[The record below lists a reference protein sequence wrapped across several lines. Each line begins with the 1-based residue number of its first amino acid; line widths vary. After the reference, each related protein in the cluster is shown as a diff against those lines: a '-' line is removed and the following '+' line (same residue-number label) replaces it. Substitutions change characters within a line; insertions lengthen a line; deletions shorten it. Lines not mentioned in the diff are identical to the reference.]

1 MSLGSIILKPFAWL
15 LLTLY
20 NLVNNYGLALI
31 LFSLVVKI
39 VLLYFSAKSKKG
51 MMKTTRLQPKK
62 KEIEKKHAGN
72 KAKLNEELMKLYKEN
87 DVKPMSGCLWSLIPF
102 PILIG
107 LYSVIRLP
115 LTHLMGLNQA
125 QIDKVAS
132 VLADLGYEAS
142 SGAYAQITMA
152 QQVFDNF
159 EKVKAV
165 VPEVIKL
172 DFSFLGLNLA
182 QTPSIKF
189 ITDPSVPF
197 SWQTFGLFLIPLVS
211 AFFAWLS
218 SKVAM
223 KTGGTVQ
230 QENTAGMM
238 LMGPIMSLWIGFIM
252 PAGLGIYWIAN
263 SVFAIIQDL
272 ILGSYFKKK
281 LDAEDAVR
289 LERQRRLEEERE
301 RKRAE
306 YERLKA
312 QNATTRNKNTSKKK
326 IQRVE
331 RAEAEKRRA
340 AAKGAEQPETPH
352 VDPERPYAR
361 GRAYDPNRYP
371 SFETVKPEEPKLSPE
386 EAAALAEE
394 EARRRDEEAFE
405 KFLETGVIDENL
417 VETEDE
423 AAEETFASGETE
435 SAGEQA
441 EESGNQQTEDQTD
454 DGLGEE
460 KPSVGGDS
468 AGDPDNK

>member
-1 MSLGSIILKPFAWL
+1 MSLGSLILKPFAWL

-31 LFSLVVKI
+31 LFSLVVKV

-51 MMKTTRLQPKK
+51 MMKTSRLQPKK
-62 KEIEKKHAGN
+62 KDLEKRYSGN
-72 KAKLNEELMKLYKEN
+72 KAKLNEELQKLYREN
-87 DVKPMSGCLWSLIPF
+87 EVKPMSGCLWSLIPF

-115 LTHLMGLNQA
+115 LTHLMGLGQA

-132 VLADLGYEAS
+132 VLADLGYEAA
-142 SGAYAQITMA
+142 SGAYGQITMA
-152 QQVFDNF
+152 QQIFDNF
-159 EKVKAV
+159 ETVKAV
-165 VPEVIKL
+165 VPEVIRL

-182 QTPSIKF
+182 ATPSIKF

-197 SWQTFGLFLIPLVS
+197 NWQTFGLFLIPIVS
-211 AFFAWLS
+211 AVFSWLAP
-218 SKVAM
+218 KVST
-223 KTGGTVQ
+223 KTSGAVAQ
-230 QENTAGMM
+230 AENTKGMM
-238 LMGPIMSLWIGFIM
+238 LMAPLMSLWIGFIM
-252 PAGLGIYWIAN
+252 PAGLGIYWLAN
-263 SVFAIIQDL
+263 SVFEIIQHL
-272 ILGSYFKKK
+272 VLGSYFKKK

-331 RAEAEKRRA
+331 RAESEKTKRA
-340 AAKGAEQPETPH
+340 TTTGKSGDAPP

-361 GRAYDPNRYP
+361 GRAYDPERYARV
-371 SFETVKPEEPKLSPE
+371 ETAKPEEPKLSPE

-405 KFLETGVIDENL
+405 KFLETGVIDEDL
-417 VETEDE
+417 VETEE
-423 AAEETFASGETE
+423 AEETEA
-435 SAGEQA
+435 AGEQA
-441 EESGNQQTEDQTD
+441 EEQLEEN
-454 DGLGEE
+454 LGEE
-460 KPSVGGDS
+460 KLSDGEES
-468 AGDPDNK
+468 AGDPDNE